1 VRCCA
6 DRCPHALG
14 RFRSRRK
21 AELAARLPLPTR
33 TDGTVPTHTH
43 RPLLHRRGLSGGNV
57 RVGCRTTQP
66 SPGLSLP
73 SVRITAVAV
82 SEHTMPIHA
91 VASGM
96 PADHPSPAPQSQ
108 VVSARNMRRI
118 GRRARAPAA
127 RAAAMPD
134 ASVES
139 KSTPLTTVVCAA
151 PLNAT
156 NACSASACAH
166 EPAASAIRLASSTTV
181 RCRVCFA
188 TLRCA

>member
-1 VRCCA
+1 MRCCA
-6 DRCPHALG
+6 DRCLHALG

-21 AELAARLPLPTR
+21 AELAARLQLPTR
-33 TDGTVPTHTH
+33 TDGTVPTHAH
-43 RPLLHRRGLSGGNV
+43 RPLLHRRGLTA
-57 RVGCRTTQP
+57 RTTQP
-66 SPGLSLP
+66 SPGLSPP

-91 VASGM
+91 IASGM

-108 VVSARNMRRI
+108 VASARNMRRI

>member
-1 VRCCA
+1 MLCRSMPSCSWSFPIPTKSRTCCA
-6 DRCPHALG
+6 PSTAHA
-14 RFRSRRK
+14 
-21 AELAARLPLPTR
+21 
-33 TDGTVPTHTH
+33 
-43 RPLLHRRGLSGGNV
+43 HRRNSPDPYASPTAASPEGYAEGNV

-66 SPGLSLP
+66 SPGLSPP
-73 SVRITAVAV
+73 SVRLIAVAV
-82 SEHTMPIHA
+82 SEHTMSIHA
-91 VASGM
+91 IASVM

-166 EPAASAIRLASSTTV
+166 EPAAFGDSPR
-181 RCRVCFA
+181 
-188 TLRCA
+188 